1 MGPEKAAAQ
10 STIIPPQT
18 PTSQEALSPHLS
30 APVSPSDGATIIA
43 PRTGDL
49 TETNSTSA
57 GSRLGGPSFSFS
69 EKFQEYQNSSG
80 MGSRGS
86 DGTGNAATIETAT
99 RTGVVPSAAAAPH
112 AVVPEAQQE
121 GLSPRRKVIIV
132 LALCV

>member
-1 MGPEKAAAQ
+1 MNLHLSGA
-10 STIIPPQT
+10 S
-18 PTSQEALSPHLS
+18 SPH
-30 APVSPSDGATIIA
+30 AATIIA

-80 MGSRGS
+80 IGSRGS
-86 DGTGNAATIETAT
+86 DGTGNAATVETVVEA
-99 RTGVVPSAAAAPH
+99 GVAPGAAAPH
-112 AVVPEAQQE
+112 AVIPEGQQE